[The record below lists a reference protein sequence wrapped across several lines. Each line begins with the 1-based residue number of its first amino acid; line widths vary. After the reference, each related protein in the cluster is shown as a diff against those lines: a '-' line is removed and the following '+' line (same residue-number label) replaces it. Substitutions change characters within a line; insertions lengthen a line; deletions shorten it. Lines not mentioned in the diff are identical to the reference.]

1 MTSEM
6 NRNYFPCSGVWKG
19 SETEMA
25 PKMLDRHVML
35 SPKVQF
41 LIQTNFVTAR
51 ILSSF
56 RLRLGEH
63 KSLVS
68 YTRIFETFRKNQ
80 RLSYCI
86 AILRVGKMESG
97 IEEFQSA

>member
-6 NRNYFPCSGVWKG
+6 NRNYFPCTRVWKG
-19 SETEMA
+19 SDIEMA

-51 ILSSF
+51 IVSSF

-68 YTRIFETFRKNQ
+68 YARIFETFRKNQ

-86 AILRVGKMESG
+86 DFLRVGEMDSG
-97 IEEFQSA
+97 IEEFQSV